1 MSYYALFK
9 GVAASKPTSSLS
21 RHEHILRYTQRPLRG
36 LSCGS
41 GFFPSRR
48 WTLSLSDCL
57 PSFLQTVFGVWLGL
71 VRLLAARAHPV
82 ALPPLHSRTC
92 VHSRGSTSIDFGEN
106 QLSPGLIGLS
116 PLPTSH
122 PSGFQ
127 PTPVRASTGCYPSF
141 TLLMGRSPWL
151 RVYAHVLK
159 VALVSGL
166 AFAAAPLAT
175 SLASHVSS
183 NSPDHNAKG
192 TQSAVTQPEGHAQ
205 PPTACM
211 YAVSGSLSLPALGC
225 FSPVPH
231 GTRSLSVTRESLA
244 LEGGPPSFAPG
255 FSFRALLRNTAT
267 DRILAV
273 RYRALTVSGP
283 PFQGSSRN
291 TR

>member
-1 MSYYALFK
+1 VAL
-9 GVAASKPTSSLS
+9 
-21 RHEHILRYTQRPLRG
+21 
-36 LSCGS
+36 GS
-41 GFFPSRR
+41 FP
-48 WTLSLSDCL
+48 
-57 PSFLQTVFGVWLGL
+57 
-71 VRLLAARAHPV
+71 LAAGHYRSATASRASCRRYSEFGWGWYGFS
-82 ALPPLHSRTC
+82 PPAPIQSLYPRC
-92 VHSRGSTSIDFGEN
+92 IYSRGSTSIDFGEN

-151 RVYAHVLK
+151 RVYAHVLS
-159 VALVSGL
+159 VALFAGL

-192 TQSAVTQPEGHAQ
+192 TQSGTSQLESQ
-205 PPTACM
+205 LRPPTACRHV
-211 YAVSGSLSLPALGC
+211 VSGSLSLPAQGC

-244 LEGGPPSFAPG
+244 LEGGPPSFTPG
-255 FSFRALLRNTAT
+255 FSCRALLRNSTTNHANC
-267 DRILAV
+267 RLPGSH
-273 RYRALTVSGP
+273 RLWR
-283 PFQGSSRN
+283 PFPGDFG
-291 TR
+291 